1 MLGHL
6 LSSPMLAA
14 GLPRVVFVVVAF
26 ALAGCARSKS
36 TPAGTAPADSASAAS
51 SAVLAT
57 RPGSKGLL
65 CRDGLHEPGD
75 HWKEVCN
82 LCRCAADGD
91 ITCTRF
97 VCGDQ

>member
-1 MLGHL
+1 
-6 LSSPMLAA
+6 MLAA
-14 GLPRVVFVVVAF
+14 GRRRAPAAVLFVVGVSS
-26 ALAGCARSKS
+26 LVIVAGCARSKS
-36 TPAGTAPADSASAAS
+36 TPKETAPADSASVAS
-51 SAVLAT
+51 PAMPAT
-57 RPGSKGLL
+57 RPGVKGVL
-65 CRDGLHEPGD
+65 CRDGLHKPGD